1 MKSAMSLLGIQVELN
16 WNPSKQLSAGFSIY
30 TFDVLGDLL
39 EYERFALKEITITAK
54 REQVEFLV
62 ISGAKKLPIES
73 IPVVAAE
80 EYTKAYQDIPGG
92 YLVVLS
98 EGGE

>member
-1 MKSAMSLLGIQVELN
+1 MKSAMSLLGIQAELD
-16 WNPSKQLSAGFSIY
+16 WNPSKQFSAGFSIY
-30 TFDVLGDLL
+30 LFDVLEYLL

-54 REQVEFLV
+54 RGRVQFSV
-62 ISGAKKLPIES
+62 IDGAKKLPIGS
-73 IPVVAAE
+73 IPGIAAE
-80 EYTKAYQDIPGG
+80 EYTTAYQDIPGG

>member
-1 MKSAMSLLGIQVELN
+1 MPEAS
-16 WNPSKQLSAGFSIY
+16 
-30 TFDVLGDLL
+30 
-39 EYERFALKEITITAK
+39 KEITITAK
-54 REQVEFLV
+54 RGQVQFLV
-62 ISGAKKLPIES
+62 ISSAKKLPIGS

-80 EYTKAYQDIPGG
+80 EYTTAYQDIPGG